1 MKKDY
6 YEILGVSKSATPDEI
21 KKAFYRVAQQHHP
34 DKPGGDEVKF
44 KSANE
49 AYQVLSDAQKR
60 AQYDQFGT
68 ADGPQFGGHGGGNP
82 FGGAGFGG
90 FDFSQFT
97 NGNGGFEFQFGGGE
111 GLDDIL
117 QQFMGFGGGRQRTPR
132 GRSVEAEI
140 KLSFRE
146 AIEGGEHTIE
156 IPEYRDGKKTGTKKV
171 KLTIPPGVD
180 NGMQLKVPEYGET
193 LSNGKTGDLLVYVR
207 VQKHP
212 HLQRDGMNLVME
224 LSVKLSTALLG
235 GEEIIESYDGTKI
248 KIPIPAGLQIGQVLR
263 IRGRGIPTRRGSGD
277 LLIVT
282 KIIIPT
288 KLSRDAKKA
297 VGVLAEEG
305 I

>member
-6 YEILGVSKSATPDEI
+6 YEILGVSKTATADEI

-34 DKPGGDEVKF
+34 DKPGGDETKF
-44 KSANE
+44 KLANE
-49 AYQVLSDAQKR
+49 AYQVLSDQQKR
-60 AQYDQFGT
+60 AHYDQFGT
-68 ADGPQFGGHGGGNP
+68 ADGPQFGAGGGNP
-82 FGGAGFGG
+82 FGNGFGG

-97 NGNGGFEFQFGGGE
+97 NGAGGFEFQFGGGE

-117 QQFMGFGGGRQRTPR
+117 QQFMGFGGGRSRTPR
-132 GRSVEAEI
+132 GRSVETEI

-146 AIEGGEHTIE
+146 AIEGGEHTVE
-156 IPEYRDGKKTGTKKV
+156 IPEYRDGKKTGVKKV

-180 NGMQLKVPEYGET
+180 NGMQLKVPEYGEI

-212 HLQRDGMNLVME
+212 YLQRDGMNLVME

-235 GEEIIESYDGTKI
+235 GEETIESYDGAKI
-248 KIPIPAGLQIGQVLR
+248 KIPIPAGLQMGQVLR
-263 IRGRGIPTRRGSGD
+263 IRNKGIPTRRGSGD

-282 KIIIPT
+282 KITIPT
-288 KLSRDAKKA
+288 KLSREAKKA
-297 VGVLAEEG
+297 IEVLAGEG